1 MQGPQVHGN
10 FFEDLAG
17 TPSAPPIADVG
28 GGEDT
33 STECESQTRR
43 DSEGSSEIDQTAN
56 GCSLRVPE
64 VFDGCKEVLTDWKA
78 YSPGTTQK
86 FERFGGFQWTTFN

>member
-1 MQGPQVHGN
+1 MLQGPQVHASL
-10 FFEDLAG
+10 FEDLAG

-28 GGEDT
+28 GVEDT

-56 GCSLRVPE
+56 ACPLQAPE
-64 VFDGCKEVLTDWKA
+64 GLDGCKEVLTDWKA
-78 YSPGTTQK
+78 YSPGTTQH
-86 FERFGGFQWTTFN
+86 FERFSGL